1 MFCWRFPIY
10 SLSLFIR
17 CILINQCGCA
27 AFQARW
33 NYRDLW
39 TDTAAW
45 GVCRG
50 LAPGRGRLGPSQVRR
65 GPTPGPRGPE
75 RQVGGVGL
83 PPNRHPPEV
92 VVALAAHLA
101 AFIRGSAPAPAL
113 IQPRAR
119 ARRAPE
125 GRPDPGGRRFHDRLC
140 ATRQG
145 QLLLRVVCKCLR
157 VPSSQDAQG
166 RAASLAPIPCAA
178 AATPE
183 SLRLALS
190 PDAAARAAGSGYRH
204 PLLSGPIT
212 GRPPRAPRARP
223 VSATAA
229 AASSSL
235 PGSSPGR
242 AVPPGA
248 SRAAPPSLS
257 PAPSRFLLP
266 SPATG
271 RLEPRGHS
279 PADANLECSE
289 GQPRSPVGHTH
300 WAPEERRDH
309 NSYSELCK
317 GPAILADA

>member
-1 MFCWRFPIY
+1 M
-10 SLSLFIR
+10 
-17 CILINQCGCA
+17 
-27 AFQARW
+27 
-33 NYRDLW
+33 
-39 TDTAAW
+39 
-45 GVCRG
+45 
-50 LAPGRGRLGPSQVRR
+50 RR
-65 GPTPGPRGPE
+65 RPTPGSRGPE

-83 PPNRHPPEV
+83 SPNRHPPEV
-92 VVALAAHLA
+92 IVAPAAHLT
-101 AFIRGSAPAPAL
+101 AFVRGSAPAPAL
-113 IQPRAR
+113 IRPRAR

-125 GRPDPGGRRFHDRLC
+125 GRPDPGGRRLHDTLG

-145 QLLLRVVCKCLR
+145 QLLRRVVCKCLR

-166 RAASLAPIPCAA
+166 RAESLAPTPCAA

-204 PLLSGPIT
+204 PLPSGPIT
-212 GRPPRAPRARP
+212 GRSPRAPRARP
-223 VSATAA
+223 VGATAA

-248 SRAAPPSLS
+248 SRAAPPLPLPS
-257 PAPSRFLLP
+257 PSRFLLP

-271 RLEPRGHS
+271 RLEPTGRS
-279 PADANLECSE
+279 PADADLEGSE

-300 WAPEERRDH
+300 WAPEERRDRD
-309 NSYSELCK
+309 SYSELCT

>member
-1 MFCWRFPIY
+1 M
-10 SLSLFIR
+10 
-17 CILINQCGCA
+17 
-27 AFQARW
+27 
-33 NYRDLW
+33 
-39 TDTAAW
+39 
-45 GVCRG
+45 
-50 LAPGRGRLGPSQVRR
+50 RR
-65 GPTPGPRGPE
+65 RPTPGSRGPE

-83 PPNRHPPEV
+83 SPNRHPPEV
-92 VVALAAHLA
+92 IVALAAHLT
-101 AFIRGSAPAPAL
+101 AFVRGSAPAPAL
-113 IQPRAR
+113 IRPRAH

-125 GRPDPGGRRFHDRLC
+125 GRPDPGGRRLHDTLG

-145 QLLLRVVCKCLR
+145 QFLRRVVCKCLR

-166 RAASLAPIPCAA
+166 RAESLAPTPRAA

-212 GRPPRAPRARP
+212 GRSPRAPRARP
-223 VSATAA
+223 VGATAA

-257 PAPSRFLLP
+257 PPPPASFSPPPPPADWSQRGAHLPTQTWRAPKVSRAHQWGTRTGLRRKEEIVTATLNSVQGLP
-266 SPATG
+266 SSQTRNTRVTRVSQDAT
-271 RLEPRGHS
+271 EP
-279 PADANLECSE
+279 LIM
-289 GQPRSPVGHTH
+289 
-300 WAPEERRDH
+300 
-309 NSYSELCK
+309 
-317 GPAILADA
+317 ILLML